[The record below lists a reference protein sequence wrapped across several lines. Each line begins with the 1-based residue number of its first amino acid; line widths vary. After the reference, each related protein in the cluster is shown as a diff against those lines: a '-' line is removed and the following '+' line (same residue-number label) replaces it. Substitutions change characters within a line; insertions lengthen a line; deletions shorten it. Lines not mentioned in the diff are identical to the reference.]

1 MPHVSI
7 LLLDLTLYMHIA
19 IVTHN
24 VIKGDGQGKVNYE
37 LTRHFLR
44 QGFEVTLI
52 ANHVDESLV
61 EAGAHWLQVRTGSLA
76 DKIDLLKVW
85 RFRRKADRL
94 LHEHGDS
101 FDAILACGAVLTYPH
116 ALNAVHFVHG
126 TWLRSPFH
134 SSKVRSGPNAWYQ
147 QLFST
152 LNARWELEAF
162 EQADHL
168 IAVSDMV
175 RDELVEIGVPPE
187 DISVVVNG
195 VDVEEFAPGPADRQA
210 LGLPVRPVL
219 GLFVGDI
226 QSPIKNLD
234 AVLHAMVDVD
244 ALHLAVAGSTER
256 SPYPGLAAQLGI
268 EDRVHFLGFRRDIPD
283 LMRAADFFA
292 LPSRRDSCP
301 LVLLEAMA
309 SGLPVITAK
318 TVGTSNL
325 VKNSGFVLDGPDDHS
340 TLIEGLRTFIQN
352 PDKRKAMGQAAR
364 NIACQHSWHDMA
376 RQYQARLMDLA
387 ESPTHD
393 RKRIDGYVSDSP
405 PR

>member
-1 MPHVSI
+1 
-7 LLLDLTLYMHIA
+7 MHIA

-24 VIKGDGQGKVNYE
+24 VIKGDGQGRVNHE

-44 QGFEVTLI
+44 QGLEVTLI
-52 ANHVDESLV
+52 ADTIDESLGDEGV
-61 EAGAHWLQVRTGSLA
+61 HWLQVPTDALDER
-76 DKIDLLKVW
+76 IDLLKIW
-85 RFRRKADRL
+85 RFRRKANRL

-134 SSKVRSGPNAWYQ
+134 SSKVRSGPYAWYQ
-147 QLFST
+147 WLVST
-152 LNARWELEAF
+152 LNARWEREAF
-162 EQADHL
+162 ERADHL

-187 DISVVVNG
+187 DISVIVNG
-195 VDVEEFAPGPADRQA
+195 VDIKEFAPGPADRQA

-301 LVLLEAMA
+301 LVHLEAMA
-309 SGLPVITAK
+309 SGLPTIVSNR
-318 TVGTSNL
+318 VGTANL
-325 VKNSGFVLDGPDDHS
+325 VGEAGFVIDAPDD
-340 TLIEGLRTFIQN
+340 IQALT
-352 PDKRKAMGQAAR
+352 RAMRRMVADPEERERMG
-364 NIACQHSWHDMA
+364 D
-376 RQYQARLMDLA
+376 QARRTA
-387 ESPTHD
+387 ETLRWERMAEQYADFLLGARSHA
-393 RKRIDGYVSDSP
+393 
-405 PR
+405 